1 MKSLQPN
8 QSYNIFLEMADNK
21 ILLLGDA
28 AIAAGI
34 KSGNINIAGA
44 MKTEV
49 MDLSEESKDSM
60 LQHAEKLRKFEAHQR
75 ARAIIVPTAIEDI
88 KKKLREFGH
97 PVTLFGENHADRRER
112 LREVIA
118 GLELSEEE
126 LTKTQA
132 LLNQS
137 AKAIGTSNVSATG
150 ELQKYSASAS
160 QKEVFYS
167 PASDAL
173 ISARKVICEYSCN
186 KSCDR
191 ILGTK
196 RVRASETLQAEE
208 DRVAAALYL
217 NSKEMVLDSSQFGDD
232 RPVTAVRYCPAGN
245 YFATGS
251 LSSGVKLWYS
261 DSLCQKGVLR
271 GHIER
276 ITGLAWHPEAFL
288 ASDTAA
294 LLATSS
300 ADGVCGLWDC
310 RPISDEGGS
319 VDGLSSHTFLRKLTG
334 HQGVV
339 TDCAFH
345 PCGRYLGTSGVDC
358 TWRLWDVET
367 GSELLLQDGHIK
379 EVGALA
385 FQGDGSLVL
394 TADWAGVALLWDLRS
409 GKTVHA
415 FQGHIK
421 KIVTASFS
429 PNGFQVAT
437 GAADHMVRIWDIRKK
452 KCGYCLPGHSN
463 LISSVQY
470 SASGEILVTSSFD
483 GTVKVWSGRDFEPLR
498 SLSGHSGKVMSCDV
512 SPDEK
517 TVVSVGYDRTIK
529 KWVHKSSL

>member
-1 MKSLQPN
+1 MS
-8 QSYNIFLEMADNK
+8 
-21 ILLLGDA
+21 LLLGDA

-49 MDLSEESKDSM
+49 MDLSEESKDAM
-60 LQHAEKLRKFEAHQR
+60 MQHAEKLKKFEAQQR
-75 ARAIIVPTAIEDI
+75 ARAIIVPTVIEDV

-126 LTKTQA
+126 LTKTQV

-137 AKAIGTSNVSATG
+137 AKVIGSTHLTTTG
-150 ELQKYSASAS
+150 DVHKSSASAS
-160 QKEVFYS
+160 QKDVFYS

-173 ISARKVICEYSCN
+173 ISARKSICEFSCSR
-186 KSCDR
+186 SCER

-196 RVRASETLQAEE
+196 RIRTSESLQAEE
-208 DRVAAALYL
+208 DRIAAALYL
-217 NSKEMVLDSSQFGDD
+217 NSKELVLDSSQFGDD
-232 RPVTAVRYCPAGN
+232 RPVTVVRYGPSGKN
-245 YFATGS
+245 FATGS
-251 LSSGVKLWYS
+251 LSSGVKLWCS
-261 DSLCQKGVLR
+261 ETLVQNGALQ

-276 ITGLAWHPEAFL
+276 ITGLAWHPEAF
-288 ASDTAA
+288 ASADSPA

-300 ADGVCGLWDC
+300 ADGVCRLWDC
-310 RPISDEGGS
+310 RSPEGAED
-319 VDGLSSHTFLRKLTG
+319 VLSSHSPLRKLVG

-345 PCGRYLGTSGVDC
+345 PCGKYVGTSGIDC

-367 GSELLLQDGHIK
+367 GGELLLQDGHIK
-379 EVGALA
+379 EVGAIV
-385 FQGDGSLVL
+385 FQRDGSLIL

-409 GKTVHA
+409 GKSIHT

-437 GAADHMVRIWDIRKK
+437 GAADHMVRVWDIRKK
-452 KCGYCLPGHSN
+452 KCGYCLPGHSS

-470 SASGEILVTSSFD
+470 STSGELLVTSSFD

-498 SLSGHSGKVMSCDV
+498 SLSGHSGKVMSCDI

-517 TVVSVGYDRTIK
+517 QVISVGYDRTIK
-529 KWVHKSSL
+529 KWVHKSIL